1 MTIYTNIIF
10 NSFIHIFHIYGMKSL
25 SQSEINFFV
34 HLSAGS
40 SSKIKKKKGT
50 KEGRKGD
57 TKKKNRKKQRNN
69 KQNMK
74 T

>member
-1 MTIYTNIIF
+1 M
-10 NSFIHIFHIYGMKSL
+10 HIFHIYGMKSL

-40 SSKIKKKKGT
+40 SSKIKKKGT
-50 KEGRKGD
+50 KEGREIQ
-57 TKKKNRKKQRNN
+57 KKKKIERNKEIINR
-69 KQNMK
+69 

>member
-1 MTIYTNIIF
+1 M
-10 NSFIHIFHIYGMKSL
+10 HIFHIYGMKSL

-40 SSKIKKKKGT
+40 SSKIKKKKEQR
-50 KEGRKGD
+50 KEGRY
-57 TKKKNRKKQRNN
+57 KKKNRKKQRNN
-69 KQNMK
+69 KENMK

>member
-1 MTIYTNIIF
+1 M
-10 NSFIHIFHIYGMKSL
+10 HIFHIYGMKSL

-40 SSKIKKKKGT
+40 SSKIKKKKKGT
-50 KEGRKGD
+50 KEGREIQ
-57 TKKKNRKKQRNN
+57 KKKKIERNKEIINR
-69 KQNMK
+69 

>member
-1 MTIYTNIIF
+1 M
-10 NSFIHIFHIYGMKSL
+10 HIFHIYGMKSL

-40 SSKIKKKKGT
+40 SSKIKKKRNK
-50 KEGRKGD
+50 GRKGD
-57 TKKKNRKKQRNN
+57 TKKNRKKQRNN